1 MEQEPAA
8 DDKILQFCEVNY
20 GVKFPLAKKAS
31 LVPMTIGPG

>member
-31 LVPMTIGPG
+31 FIPLTPERG